1 MSLQQHNG
9 HVLEWKWSAVHT
21 MTHNHPINSDTN
33 NCTVR
38 AVANAFGWSMVRSYH
53 HLERH
58 GRKHRRGPSW
68 GAYRTAVKAACKA
81 TGRKLVDE
89 AVPSY
94 GKTIKTLERRLTAS
108 ETVIVNVRGHTL
120 SYRNQ
125 YTNDWAES
133 RRHHVNEVWRITNG
147 KA

>member
-1 MSLQQHNG
+1 MSLHDG
-9 HVLEWKWSAVHT
+9 HVQQWKWFAVHT
-21 MTHNHPINSDTN
+21 MTHTHPAYRDDN
-33 NCTVR
+33 NCSVR
-38 AVANAFGWSMVRSYH
+38 AVANAFGWSIVRAYH
-53 HLERH
+53 HLESH
-58 GRKHRRGPSW
+58 GRRHRRGPRW
-68 GAYRTAVKAACKA
+68 PQYKRAVQAACKV

-89 AVPSY
+89 VVSSY

-120 SYRNQ
+120 SYRNR

-133 RRHHVNEVWRITNG
+133 RRHHVNSIWRITNG